1 MDNITHNFSFYQT
14 YIYYTIILKIV
25 NISFY
30 VNPNYVYIE
39 DSASEGNGE
48 GFIEQDDGVYN
59 FIVEDKVLTLED
71 KVSDFDSIEET
82 IYDFNNYSIFKDE
95 EISSYYDSSYYGG
108 YINFDYEGSLELMT
122 NFFESFYG
130 DLSSYTPFGTI
141 FKSDSTLSNA
151 VIDIYLETASG
162 GMTYI
167 EGNFLNI
174 GSTSVSYIK

>member
-1 MDNITHNFSFYQT
+1 
-14 YIYYTIILKIV
+14 
-25 NISFY
+25 
-30 VNPNYVYIE
+30 
-39 DSASEGNGE
+39 
-48 GFIEQDDGVYN
+48 
-59 FIVEDKVLTLED
+59 
-71 KVSDFDSIEET
+71 
-82 IYDFNNYSIFKDE
+82 
-95 EISSYYDSSYYGG
+95 
-108 YINFDYEGSLELMT
+108 MT
-122 NFFESFYG
+122 NFFEAFYG